1 MAYEI
6 PKELKYEE
14 KILFG
19 LSLSQL
25 FWVGLF
31 TGIAAIIFFKTAMLF
46 ELKVGLSLVLISLGV
61 SFAFFNLFEK
71 LKAIVSFKLSGTKVG
86 YFDEKAKHFVGV
98 SRVERDAIILD
109 DGKACAV
116 LQIMPISFSML
127 SAMEQKA
134 VISAFRDFLNAL
146 SFPIQIVVRTVNL
159 SLNEYLA
166 DLELEVEKRKSK
178 KLREQFQAF
187 KRFVQDFIEEN
198 AVRNRLFYIVVPCDT
213 KAFKDK
219 EAALNQLDIRAELCM
234 RKLKRCNLLSKRLN
248 SEELISLLASFFNGF
263 IESANNYL
271 FPLTMLERF
280 EEEQKVE
287 ANYRDAL
294 GRTISVTLGGASI
307 EE

>member
-19 LSLSQL
+19 LSLPQL
-25 FWVGLF
+25 FWLGLF
-31 TGIAAIIFFKTAMLF
+31 VGIAAIIFFKTAMLF
-46 ELKVGLSLVLISLGV
+46 ELKVGLSLVLLSLGV

-71 LKAIVSFKLSGTKVG
+71 LKAIVSFKLSGTKAG
-86 YFDEKAKHFVGV
+86 YFDEKAKRFVGV

-116 LQIMPISFSML
+116 LQVMPISFSML
-127 SAMEQKA
+127 SPMEQKA

-178 KLREQFQAF
+178 KLQEQFQAF

-198 AVRNRLFYIVVPCDT
+198 AVRNRLFYIVVPCSI
-213 KAFKDK
+213 KAFKD
-219 EAALNQLDIRAELCM
+219 EETALNQLDIRAELCM
-234 RKLKRCNLLSKRLN
+234 RKLKRCNLLSRRLN

-307 EE
+307 EK